1 LLGCYL
7 LYEVAGYSQI
17 SGMHIFF
24 KILYWW
30 MSKLLLICHEMS
42 DTFVKNCYFFL
53 LNVHLINRVK

>member
-42 DTFVKNCYFFL
+42 DTFVKKLLFL
-53 LNVHLINRVK
+53 S